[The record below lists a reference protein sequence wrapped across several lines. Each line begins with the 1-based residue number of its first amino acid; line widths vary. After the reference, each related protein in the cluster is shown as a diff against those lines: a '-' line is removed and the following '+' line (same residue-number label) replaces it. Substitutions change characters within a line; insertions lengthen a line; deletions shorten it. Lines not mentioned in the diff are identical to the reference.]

1 MPFTVPENSKALAA
15 CQTHLKTHLKNNLK
29 ERSFL
34 GTQQVYIR
42 DRIFIDEVSA
52 KGTILTVINND
63 ATLSMHSPTKKKK
76 LAAEIHSKGLRMFV
90 ICAHGKVRM
99 ECLRLMLQKGFTDK
113 SLPLKEFR
121 LGNKYFEHDF
131 KKFIESQSI
140 IDIIDISV
148 PAWSALTPGSF
159 VGNIVATD
167 EPLPM
172 QSEAYCGEG
181 AAAIVW
187 TCRFDTMHQDNFK
200 AGNTSIADK
209 TLSHRLAVKVF
220 SDHVQ
225 ANRERSFVDFLE
237 MNQIQHEHVVKFH
250 FGFEY
255 RGKYHLASQLAEQCL
270 TDRFA
275 KTESNIHDRPWL
287 RLQITGLVDALKTIH
302 GPTNGT
308 TAFHHDIKPENILVF
323 GKDDGYK
330 LKLADFGAAGF
341 DHNYTPGVRS
351 RKTHAQG
358 DSYLPPEYIN
368 DQRTSRPHDV
378 WSLGCVLVELCVW
391 YFHGWVPNGLLQLKN
406 DITEAKNNHRLCWFI
421 ETPLSD
427 EELQS
432 GVVAVS
438 PRPLVLVDAVLRK
451 LEALREQNTNMSK
464 VVDVLSKM
472 LNIDPVSR
480 ITAARAFAE
489 LNAIPVD
496 WEA

>member
-1 MPFTVPENSKALAA
+1 
-15 CQTHLKTHLKNNLK
+15 
-29 ERSFL
+29 
-34 GTQQVYIR
+34 
-42 DRIFIDEVSA
+42 
-52 KGTILTVINND
+52 
-63 ATLSMHSPTKKKK
+63 MHSPTKKKK

-302 GPTNGT
+302 GPTNG
-308 TAFHHDIKPENILVF
+308 
-323 GKDDGYK
+323 
-330 LKLADFGAAGF
+330 
-341 DHNYTPGVRS
+341 
-351 RKTHAQG
+351 
-358 DSYLPPEYIN
+358 
-368 DQRTSRPHDV
+368 
-378 WSLGCVLVELCVW
+378 CVLVELCVW